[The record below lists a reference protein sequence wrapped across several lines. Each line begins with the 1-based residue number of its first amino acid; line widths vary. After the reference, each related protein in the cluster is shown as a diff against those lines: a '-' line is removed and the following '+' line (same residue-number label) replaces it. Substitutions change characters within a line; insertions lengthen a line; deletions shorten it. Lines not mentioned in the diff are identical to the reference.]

1 MKQQLIEGLKARY
14 NGDIGAAK
22 ANVQV
27 YLTNP
32 VGIGEHPDIIA
43 AIDVELIKI
52 AEAEDKLLA
61 IDKHFSKD
69 W

>member
-1 MKQQLIEGLKARY
+1 MKQQIIDGLIAKY
-14 NGDIGAAK
+14 NGDIGAAR

-32 VGIGEHPDIIA
+32 VGIGEHPDIIM
-43 AIDVELIKI
+43 AIDQELIKI

-61 IDKHFSKD
+61 LDKHFNKD

>member
-1 MKQQLIEGLKARY
+1 MKQQLIDGLVAKY
-14 NGDIGAAK
+14 NGDIGAAR

-43 AIDVELIKI
+43 AIDQELIKI

-61 IDKHFSKD
+61 LDKPFAKD

>member
-1 MKQQLIEGLKARY
+1 MKQQLIDGLIAKY
-14 NGDIGAAK
+14 NGDIGAAR
-22 ANVQV
+22 ANVIV

-43 AIDVELIKI
+43 AIDGELIKI

-61 IDKHFSKD
+61 LDKHFSKD

>member
-1 MKQQLIEGLKARY
+1 MKQQLIDGLVARY

-32 VGIGEHPDIIA
+32 VGIGEHPGIIA
-43 AIDVELIKI
+43 AIDQELIKI

-61 IDKHFSKD
+61 LDKHFNKD

>member
-1 MKQQLIEGLKARY
+1 MKQQLIAGLKARY
-14 NGDIGAAK
+14 NGDIGAAR

-32 VGIGEHPDIIA
+32 VGIGEHPDIIS
-43 AIDVELIKI
+43 AIDQELSKI
-52 AEAEDKLLA
+52 AEAEDKLMAL
-61 IDKHFSKD
+61 DQHFSKD

>member
-1 MKQQLIEGLKARY
+1 MKQQLIDGLIAKY
-14 NGDIGAAK
+14 NGDIGAAR

-32 VGIGEHPDIIA
+32 AGIGDHPDIIA

-61 IDKHFSKD
+61 LDKHFTKD

>member
-1 MKQQLIEGLKARY
+1 MKQQLIDGLIARY
-14 NGDIGAAK
+14 NGDIGAAR

-61 IDKHFSKD
+61 VEKHFSKD

>member
-1 MKQQLIEGLKARY
+1 MKQQLIEGLIAKY
-14 NGDIGAAK
+14 NGDIGSAR
-22 ANVQV
+22 ANIQV

-32 VGIGEHPDIIA
+32 VGIGEHPDIIT
-43 AIDVELIKI
+43 AIDGELIKI

-61 IDKHFSKD
+61 LDKHFSKD

>member
-1 MKQQLIEGLKARY
+1 MKQQLIEGLIAKY
-14 NGDIGAAK
+14 NGEIGSAR
-22 ANVQV
+22 ANVIV

-43 AIDVELIKI
+43 AIDGELIKI

-61 IDKHFSKD
+61 LDKHFSKD

>member
-1 MKQQLIEGLKARY
+1 MKQQLIDGLIAKY
-14 NGDIGAAK
+14 NGDIGAAR

-61 IDKHFSKD
+61 VEKHFSKD

>member
-1 MKQQLIEGLKARY
+1 MKQQLIDGLIAKY
-14 NGDIGAAK
+14 NGDIGAAR

-43 AIDVELIKI
+43 AIDVEHIKI

-61 IDKHFSKD
+61 VEKHFSKD

>member
-1 MKQQLIEGLKARY
+1 MKQQLIDGLVARY

-43 AIDVELIKI
+43 AIDQELIKI

-61 IDKHFSKD
+61 LDKHFNKD

>member
-1 MKQQLIEGLKARY
+1 MKQQLIDGLIAKY
-14 NGDIGAAK
+14 NGDIGSAR
-22 ANVQV
+22 ANVIV

-43 AIDVELIKI
+43 AIDGELIKI

-61 IDKHFSKD
+61 LDKHFSKD

>member
-1 MKQQLIEGLKARY
+1 MKQQLIDGLIAKY
-14 NGDIGAAK
+14 NGDIGAAR

-32 VGIGEHPDIIA
+32 AGIGDHPDIIA
-43 AIDVELIKI
+43 AIDLELIKI

-61 IDKHFSKD
+61 LEKHFSKD

>member
-1 MKQQLIEGLKARY
+1 MKQQLIDGLVAKY
-14 NGDIGAAK
+14 NGDIGAAR

-32 VGIGEHPDIIA
+32 VGIGEHPDIIM
-43 AIDVELIKI
+43 AIDQELIKI

-61 IDKHFSKD
+61 LDKHFNKD